1 VTSTAVIIIGAGM
14 GGLTAAL
21 RLSQGGFR
29 VRVIEARAE
38 PGGLA
43 SGCVFEGFSF
53 DAGPYILLD
62 RPGLEWAFTS
72 LGLSLSNAVELHA
85 IDHVYSV
92 DSPEHPTVNIY
103 ASDAKTAAELERA
116 WPGSEDKYLRFVG
129 RTRAVEA
136 SLRPLLYRTAP
147 GPLSLLGG
155 GRWHHLNFLLKSLQ
169 AIFRESELPPAV
181 VDALSIWTHVAG
193 QRPDQA
199 PSPLAFVPAL
209 IHSVGCFYPKEG
221 IRAIPALLAKAAAEA
236 GVDFHY
242 STKAQRILSSGGRV
256 TGVETDQGE
265 LLPANVVISDCGIAT
280 YLRLVAQD
288 APRSRKRCERL
299 PLQSPGVCAYLA
311 IKGKLRPPYLK
322 FLLPGGSERCRLLIR
337 PASLNRAVV
346 SDEWSAARLLGPMA
360 HEKAQKMGPEGQR
373 HYMEKLLTEKWW
385 QQGISEFRVLSKRT
399 PAEWSSEYSLAR
411 DSMNPVMTAKFMREG
426 RLAHR
431 SPDLRGLYL
440 AGSATHPGQWVS
452 FCAISGV
459 LAADCVRQDLS

>member
-1 VTSTAVIIIGAGM
+1 M
-14 GGLTAAL
+14 GGLTAAI
-21 RLSQGGFR
+21 RLSQSGFR

-38 PGGLA
+38 AGGLA
-43 SGCVFEGFSF
+43 SGCVFDGFSF
-53 DAGPYILLD
+53 DAGPYIVLD

-72 LGLSLSNAVELHA
+72 LGLSLHNVLELHA

-92 DSPEHPTVNIY
+92 DSPEHPAVNIY
-103 ASDAKTAAELERA
+103 ASDAKTAGELERA
-116 WPGSEDKYLRFVG
+116 WPGSEEKYLRFVG

-147 GPLSLLGG
+147 GLLSLLGG
-155 GRWHHLNFLLKSLQ
+155 GRWHHLSFLLKSLE
-169 AIFRESELPPAV
+169 AILRESELPPAI
-181 VDALSIWTHVAG
+181 VDALSIWTHVAA

-209 IHSVGCFYPKEG
+209 IHSVGCFYPKGG

-236 GVDFHY
+236 GVDFRY

-265 LLPANVVISDCGIAT
+265 LLPADAVISDCGIAT
-280 YLRLVAQD
+280 YLRLVEQD

-311 IKGKLRPPYLK
+311 IKGETRPPYLK
-322 FLLPGGSERCRLLIR
+322 FLLPGGDQRCRLLIR
-337 PASLNRAVV
+337 PASLNQAVV
-346 SDEWSAARLLGPMA
+346 SEWSAARLLGPMD
-360 HEKAQKMGPEGQR
+360 HEKAQNMGSEGQL
-373 HYMEKLLTEKWW
+373 HYLEKLLAEKWW
-385 QQGISEFRVLSKRT
+385 QQGISEFRLLSKRT
-399 PAEWSSEYSLAR
+399 PVEWGSEYSLAQ

-440 AGSATHPGQWVS
+440 AGSTTHPGQWVS

>member
-1 VTSTAVIIIGAGM
+1 MTGRAVIIGAGM

-38 PGGLA
+38 AGGLA
-43 SGCVFEGFSF
+43 SGCVFDGFTF

-62 RPGLEWAFTS
+62 RPGLEWVFTS
-72 LGLSLSNAVELHA
+72 LGLSLGKVLELRA

-92 DSPEHPTVNIY
+92 ASPEHPAVNIY
-103 ASDAKTAAELERA
+103 ASDAKTAAELERT
-116 WPGSEDKYLRFVG
+116 WPGCEEKYLRFVR
-129 RTRAVEA
+129 RTGAIES

-147 GPLSLLGG
+147 GPLALLGG
-155 GRWHHLNFLLKSLQ
+155 GRWRHLSFLLKSLD
-169 AIFRESELPPAV
+169 AILRESQLPAAV

-193 QRPDQA
+193 QRADQA

-209 IHSVGCFYPKEG
+209 VHSVGCFYPREG

-236 GVDFHY
+236 GVEFSY
-242 STKAQRILSSGGRV
+242 STKAQRILSSAGRV

-265 LLPANVVISDCGIAT
+265 RLAADVVISDCGIAT
-280 YLRLVAQD
+280 YLRLLEHQ
-288 APRSRKRCERL
+288 APQSRKRCEKL
-299 PLQSPGVCAYLA
+299 SLQSPGVCAYLA
-311 IKGKLRPPYLK
+311 VKGEMRPPYLK
-322 FLLPGGSERCRLLIR
+322 FLLPGGEERCRLLIR
-337 PASLNRAVV
+337 PTSLDQRAVP
-346 SDEWSAARLLGPMA
+346 DEWSAARLLGPMD

-373 HYMEKLLTEKWW
+373 QYMEKLLEEKWW

-399 PAEWSSEYSLAR
+399 PAEWGSEYSLAR
-411 DSMNPVMTAKFMREG
+411 DSMNPVMTAKFMLEG

-459 LAADCVRQDLS
+459 LAADCVRRDFS

>member
-1 VTSTAVIIIGAGM
+1 M
-14 GGLTAAL
+14 GGLTAAI
-21 RLSQGGFR
+21 RLSQSGFR

-38 PGGLA
+38 AGGLA
-43 SGCVFEGFSF
+43 SGCVFDGFSF

-72 LGLSLSNAVELHA
+72 LGLSLRNVLELHA

-92 DSPEHPTVNIY
+92 DSPEHPAINIY
-103 ASDAKTAAELERA
+103 ASDAKTAGELERA
-116 WPGSEDKYLRFVG
+116 WPGSEEKYLRFVG

-155 GRWHHLNFLLKSLQ
+155 GRWHHLSFLAKSLE
-169 AIFRESELPPAV
+169 AILRESELPPAI

-236 GVDFHY
+236 GVDFLY
-242 STKAQRILSSGGRV
+242 STKAQRILSSAGRV

-265 LLPANVVISDCGIAT
+265 LLPADAVISDCGIAT
-280 YLRLVAQD
+280 YLRLVEQE

-311 IKGKLRPPYLK
+311 IKGEMRPPYLK
-322 FLLPGGSERCRLLIR
+322 FLLPGGDQRCRLLIR
-337 PASLNRAVV
+337 PASLNQAVV
-346 SDEWSAARLLGPMA
+346 SDEWSAARLLGPMD
-360 HEKAQKMGPEGQR
+360 HEKAQNMGSEGQL
-373 HYMEKLLTEKWW
+373 HYLEKLLAEKWW
-385 QQGISEFRVLSKRT
+385 QQGISEFRLLSKRT
-399 PAEWSSEYSLAR
+399 PVEWGSQYSLAQ